1 MEVELTWF
9 YNLETT
15 METRIDLHHPRGDLL
30 PKRER
35 PPNLLNM
42 RMRRKFSVNLS
53 VTLPV

>member
-1 MEVELTWF
+1 LEVELTWF